1 MTGPRPVASSPR
13 FEAALRCAVRWHA
26 KQPRKGTRVSYVA
39 HLLGVAALV
48 LEDGGDE
55 AQAVAALLHDALED
69 RGGVPVAVR
78 RAEIRRRFGPR
89 VLAIVEGCT
98 DTVDEPKPPW
108 RLRKEAYLAHLR
120 HVPREV
126 LRVSLADKL
135 HNARAILADHARV
148 GDRVWERF
156 RPRSPRDLLW
166 YYRRA
171 ARIFLEREGGPM
183 AAELQ
188 RAVRRMAG
196 LVHAQERSGARDRSV
211 AAMRGS
217 RPAGPGRLVP
227 EERRP

>member
-1 MTGPRPVASSPR
+1 MTARGPITLSPR
-13 FEAALRCAVRWHA
+13 FEAALRRAVRWHA
-26 KQPRKGTRVSYVA
+26 KQARKGTRVPYVS

-55 AQAVAALLHDALED
+55 AQAIAALLHDSLED
-69 RGGVPVAVR
+69 RAGVPVAVR
-78 RAEIRRRFGPR
+78 RAEIRRRFGTR

-108 RLRKEAYLAHLR
+108 RPRKEAYLAHLR
-120 HVPREV
+120 DAPGEV

-156 RPRSPRDLLW
+156 RPRSPRDVLW
-166 YYRRA
+166 YYRQA

-196 LVHAQERSGARDRSV
+196 LARAQGRVRAQEPPATPVRAHRRHGGAPPLEAS
-211 AAMRGS
+211 
-217 RPAGPGRLVP
+217 P
-227 EERRP
+227 